1 MKKRTIRLTGAV
13 LSALMLGGALSACGN
28 NNNDNG
34 NAASSSAPPQQ
45 SSASASASASDSS
58 ASSPAAQ
65 QLDPVTLKIYF
76 AGDKRPAT
84 DEVWKAVEDKVKD
97 TLNAKFEINFI
108 PFNDYATKIK
118 LLATSGDNYDLN
130 FDADW
135 LAYPQ
140 MVNNYLDIKDLLPKF
155 APNYYEQLQSR
166 NLVDSITSGGKITA
180 MPWTQITND
189 HAFVSVDFKKS
200 GLEGKVAQP
209 ENGSIKTVEELDAFL
224 QEAKKAAPNS
234 HILEW
239 DGGLTYSKILSML
252 APKYNYADPVDGL
265 YGLTYKLDD
274 PAMKLIPVEQTDW
287 YKEAVT
293 WAKKWADQ
301 GIIPADLMINR
312 DAHAGESSN
321 LKVVGFNTNEYI
333 NFNDFLGKP
342 ENFYSEM
349 YPEGNYQRRSPL
361 ANMMAIN
368 KNAKNPERA
377 LMFMDL
383 MATDQSLYD
392 MVLFGIEGKTY
403 VKNGDTF
410 VYPEGMTAETSNYM
424 DWQGQWGFWRDNL
437 VRPTQSRTADGWK
450 AIADFTNQPNS
461 LVSGLTG
468 FFPTTDAIKNEI
480 AKRTALTTEAGKPLM
495 YGIVKDADKALADY
509 IEKQKKAGTDKI
521 VAEIQKQAD
530 AFLAAKK

>member
-13 LSALMLGGALSACGN
+13 LSALMLGGALSACSGGN
-28 NNNDNG
+28 NNG
-34 NAASSSAPPQQ
+34 NAASSSAPASGTAS
-45 SSASASASASDSS
+45 SSASASA
-58 ASSPAAQ
+58 PAAE

-84 DEVWKAVEDKVKD
+84 DEVWKAVEDYTKD
-97 TLNAKFEINFI
+97 KLHAKFEINFI

-118 LLATSGDNYDLN
+118 LLATSGDDYDMN

-140 MVNNYLDIKDLLPKF
+140 MINSYLDLKDLLPKY
-155 APNYYEQLQSR
+155 APNYYGQLQER
-166 NLVDSITSGGKITA
+166 KMVDSITAGGKITA

-189 HAFVSVDFKKS
+189 HPFIAVDFKQS
-200 GLEGKVAQP
+200 GLEGKLAQP

-224 QEAKKAAPNS
+224 QEAKKAAPTS

-293 WAKKWADQ
+293 WAKKWADA
-301 GIIPADLMINR
+301 GIIPNDLMLNR
-312 DAHAGESSN
+312 DAHAGESNN
-321 LKVVGFNTNEYI
+321 LKVAGFTSNEYI
-333 NFNDFLGKP
+333 NFNNFLGKP
-342 ENFYSEM
+342 ENFYSEL
-349 YPEGNYQRRSPL
+349 YPEGSYLRRSPL

-383 MATDQSLYD
+383 MATDQQLYD

-403 VKNGDTF
+403 VKKGDAY

-437 VRPTQSRTADGWK
+437 VRPTESRTAEGWK
-450 AIADFTNQPNS
+450 NIADFTNQPNS
-461 LVSGLTG
+461 LVTNLTG
-468 FFPTTDAIKNEI
+468 FFPVTDAIKNEI

>member
-28 NNNDNG
+28 NNNDG
-34 NAASSSAPPQQ
+34 NAASPSAPAKGTEASAPASSSA
-45 SSASASASASDSS
+45 A

-65 QLDPVTLKIYF
+65 TLDPATIKIYF
-76 AGDKRPAT
+76 AGDKKPAT
-84 DEVWKAVEDKVKD
+84 DEVWKAVEDYTKD
-97 TLNAKFEINFI
+97 KLNAKFEINFI

-118 LLATSGDNYDLN
+118 LLASSGDDYDLN

-140 MVNNYLDIKDLLPKF
+140 MINNYLDIKDLLPQY
-155 APNYYEQLQSR
+155 APNYYKQLQDR
-166 NLVDSITSGGKITA
+166 HMLESITAGGKITA

-189 HAFVSVDFKKS
+189 HPYISVDFKKS

-209 ENGSIKTVEELDAFL
+209 ANGSIKTVEELDAFL
-224 QEAKKAAPNS
+224 QEAKKAAPKS

-252 APKYNYADPVDGL
+252 APKYNYADPVVGL

-274 PAMKLIPVEQTDW
+274 PTVKLIPVEQTDW

-293 WAKKWADQ
+293 WAKKWASE
-301 GIIPADLMINR
+301 GIIPNDLMLNR
-312 DAHAGESSN
+312 DAHANESQN
-321 LKVVGFNTNEYI
+321 LKVAAFNTNEYI
-333 NFNDFLGKP
+333 NFNNFLGQP
-342 ENFYSEM
+342 ENFYSEL
-349 YPEGNYQRRSPL
+349 YPEGNYLRRSPL
-361 ANMMAIN
+361 ANMMAVN

-383 MATDQSLYD
+383 MATDQNLYD
-392 MVLFGIEGKTY
+392 LVLYGIEGKTY
-403 VKNGDTF
+403 VKKGDAF
-410 VYPEGMTAETSNYM
+410 VYPDGMKAETSNYM
-424 DWQGQWGFWRDNL
+424 DWMGQWGFWRDQL
-437 VRPTQSRTADGWK
+437 VRPTETRSAEGWK

-461 LVSGLTG
+461 LVTSLTG
-468 FFPTTDAIKNEI
+468 FFPVTDSIKNEI

-495 YGIVKDADKALADY
+495 YGIVKDVDKALADY
-509 IEKQKKAGTDKI
+509 IAKQNKAGTDKI